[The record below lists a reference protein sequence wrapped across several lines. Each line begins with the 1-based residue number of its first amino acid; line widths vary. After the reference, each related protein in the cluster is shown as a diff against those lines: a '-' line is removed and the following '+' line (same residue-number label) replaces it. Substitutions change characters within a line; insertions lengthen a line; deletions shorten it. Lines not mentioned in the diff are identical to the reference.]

1 MRRSIILPMLVIAM
15 TVTSCD
21 FMRKMV
27 GRPTSDELEMLKE
40 EIGRIEQLRQEEA
53 RVRASLD
60 SLEAVRQGLQETV
73 EETVEETAEVAVEVA
88 PVQKVPDHSQYLT
101 PNLENK
107 YYVVIGAFQSYE
119 NARALMKKA
128 ARYGYSPVLLSCR
141 HGLIGVGVCPV
152 DEYEDALKA
161 LQILRREK
169 FCPSDIWIYTNKR

>member
-27 GRPTSDELEMLKE
+27 GRPPSDELELLKE

-73 EETVEETAEVAVEVA
+73 EETVEVAVEVA
-88 PVQKVPDHSQYLT
+88 PVQKAPDHSQYLT

-152 DEYEDALKA
+152 DEYEDALNA

>member
-73 EETVEETAEVAVEVA
+73 EETVEVAVEVA
-88 PVQKVPDHSQYLT
+88 PVQKAPDHSQYLT